1 MSADYEKIA
10 VQVVQDG
17 MITIPIEDYNLL
29 LEHDTRLT
37 ILRDQVK
44 NAIDTNDYKL
54 CSDTFLHAMVGLLGY
69 KPAKEDQNSED
80 KDE

>member
-1 MSADYEKIA
+1 MSSDYEKIA

-29 LEHDTRLT
+29 LEHDTRLM
-37 ILRDQVK
+37 ILRDQVMH
-44 NAIDTNDYKL
+44 AIDTNDYTL
-54 CSDTFLHAMVGLLGY
+54 CSDTFLQAVIGLLGY
-69 KPAKEDQNSED
+69 KPTKDEQKPED